1 MPINRFY
8 IRICKSTV
16 FKIRKKKVSEKSFV
30 LLRERGIVFNMDN
43 SIKKEDNKLSDKK
56 TYISCLRIICCMSVI
71 ILHTNGIFW
80 SRPHGMLWISANF
93 LETFFYFAVPVFFM
107 ISGATLLDYREKYST
122 KVFFKKRFSKTIV
135 PFVFWSIVAG
145 LFNAWPYVQEFDF
158 NIAHIIDNILN
169 TKYFG
174 VYWFF
179 PSLYAVY
186 LSMPLL
192 SAVENKIS
200 VYTYTVIIGMVC
212 VGILP
217 LCFSLLKLGTWS
229 ITPPVVGGYIIYV
242 LLGYIFSEKN
252 LSKKQRYIIYVL
264 GIVGWLLHFLGTIYM
279 SFGTDEID
287 STFKGYQNIPAILQA
302 VAVFNLFKYLNYEK
316 INESHIFTEER
327 VNKLATY
334 TLGIYLLHMFPIYY
348 LTNKFAIDTS
358 LIGWRIGGAFIVF
371 IICAIATGVIKRIPI
386 LREILP

>member
-1 MPINRFY
+1 
-8 IRICKSTV
+8 
-16 FKIRKKKVSEKSFV
+16 
-30 LLRERGIVFNMDN
+30 MDN